1 MEITALSEFHFLRVE
16 WLWLLP
22 LWGLVLWFLPKIQSS
37 QIDWAQWI
45 APPLQRLFVVS
56 SQISQHRKKQLQ
68 VGFALIWMLGT
79 LALAGPAWERLPQP
93 LLVRDQ
99 ARVILL
105 DLSYSMLATDLQPNR
120 LERARYKIEDLLNR
134 FQEGQT
140 AIVLY
145 AGDAHTLVPLTEDV
159 ETIRTLLPSLHPSLM
174 PVRGSRPD
182 LAFENVIEMLNQVD
196 IQNSHLVWITDGID
210 DQQVKPLQNL
220 LSSQRH
226 KLTVLA
232 VGTPSGAPIVL
243 EKGNYLKDTNNN
255 IVIPQLDLAPL
266 RAVAE
271 ALGGQVLPV
280 QYDDSDLER
289 LVASEEK
296 DQGFQEQEE
305 ELTTDRWREEGPWL
319 FVLLLPLVAMI
330 FRRGWLFVLVLTSWP
345 SLSQAWE
352 WRDFFINDNQRA
364 YELLQEGQAAEA
376 AQTFDDSTWQGIASY
391 KAQEYEEAL
400 QYWSN
405 EESPITSYNRG
416 NALARNGKLPEALE
430 AYDRA
435 LASEPD
441 WEDAQFNRDLVA
453 KLLDSQQKQSQEDK
467 SSGGN
472 PNQSEEGEA
481 DSQEQPDQ
489 SASSGNSTEQNQLQ
503 ENNDAA
509 NGDSAQNN
517 QQSAEQAPKPDDS
530 QGSEDSTGQPSE
542 QNSDQKNTGS
552 ASGKEATDSENLEKT
567 GQKESQKDPVTPQ
580 EGDESEKEEQ
590 SDQAAAYLNG
600 NEKGE
605 QEQMLQ
611 QWLRKV
617 PDDPGQLLRNKMRLE
632 SLRRRQAS
640 ELNHETDFW

>member
-56 SQISQHRKKQLQ
+56 SQVSQHRKKQLQ
-68 VGFALIWMLGT
+68 VGFALIWILGT

-255 IVIPQLDLAPL
+255 IVIPQLDLALL
-266 RAVAE
+266 RAVAK

-296 DQGFQEQEE
+296 DLGFQEQEE
-305 ELTTDRWREEGPWL
+305 KLTTDRWREEGPWL

-352 WRDFFINDNQRA
+352 WRELFINDNQRA

-376 AQTFDDSTWQGIASY
+376 AQTFDDSMWQGIASY
-391 KAQEYEEAL
+391 KAQEYEAAL
-400 QYWSN
+400 QHWSN

-416 NALARNGKLPEALE
+416 NALARNGKLPEALQ
-430 AYDRA
+430 AYDQA
-435 LASEPD
+435 LAAKPD

-453 KLLDSQQKQSQEDK
+453 KLLDSQQKQPQEDR

-472 PNQSEEGEA
+472 PNQSEEGEE
-481 DSQEQPDQ
+481 DSQEQPNQ
-489 SASSGNSTEQNQLQ
+489 AAPPGNSTEGNQLP

-542 QNSDQKNTGS
+542 QNSDQKNTDS
-552 ASGKEATDSENLEKT
+552 ASGKETTDSENLEKT

-580 EGDESEKEEQ
+580 EGNESEKEEQ

>member
-56 SQISQHRKKQLQ
+56 SQISHHRKKQLQ
-68 VGFALIWMLGT
+68 VCFALIWMLGT

-140 AIVLY
+140 AIILY

-220 LSSQRH
+220 LSSQRR

-352 WRDFFINDNQRA
+352 WRELFINDNQRA

-376 AQTFDDSTWQGIASY
+376 AQTFDDSMWQGIASY
-391 KAQEYEEAL
+391 KAQEYEAAL
-400 QYWSN
+400 QHWSN

-416 NALARNGKLPEALE
+416 NALARNGKLPEALQ
-430 AYDRA
+430 AYDQA
-435 LASEPD
+435 LAAKPD

-453 KLLDSQQKQSQEDK
+453 KLLDSQQKQPQEDR

-472 PNQSEEGEA
+472 PNQSEEGEE
-481 DSQEQPDQ
+481 DSQEKPNQA
-489 SASSGNSTEQNQLQ
+489 ASSGSSTEENQLP
-503 ENNDAA
+503 ENDDAA
-509 NGDSAQNN
+509 DGDSAQNN

-542 QNSDQKNTGS
+542 QNSEQKNTGS
-552 ASGKEATDSENLEKT
+552 ASGKETTDSENLEKT

-580 EGDESEKEEQ
+580 EGNESEEEEQ

-632 SLRRRQAS
+632 SLRRRQSS
-640 ELNHETDFW
+640 ELNHEKDFW

>member
-56 SQISQHRKKQLQ
+56 SQVSQYRKKQLQ
-68 VGFALIWMLGT
+68 VGFALIWILGT

-140 AIVLY
+140 AIILY

-255 IVIPQLDLAPL
+255 IVIPQLDLTPL
-266 RAVAE
+266 KAVAE

-352 WRDFFINDNQRA
+352 WRELFINDNQRA

-376 AQTFDDSTWQGIASY
+376 AQTFDDSMWQGIASY
-391 KAQEYEEAL
+391 KAQEYEAAL
-400 QYWSN
+400 QHWSN

-416 NALARNGKLPEALE
+416 NALARNGKLPEALQ

-435 LASEPD
+435 LAAKPD

-453 KLLDSQQKQSQEDK
+453 KLLDSQQKQPQEDR
-467 SSGGN
+467 SSVGN
-472 PNQSEEGEA
+472 PNQSEEGEE
-481 DSQEQPDQ
+481 DSQEQPNQ
-489 SASSGNSTEQNQLQ
+489 AAPSGNSTEENQLP

-509 NGDSAQNN
+509 DGDSASNN
-517 QQSAEQAPKPDDS
+517 QQSAEQVQKPDDS

-552 ASGKEATDSENLEKT
+552 ASGKETTDSENLEKT

-580 EGDESEKEEQ
+580 EGNESEKEEQ
-590 SDQAAAYLNG
+590 SDQAAAYLKG

-605 QEQMLQ
+605 QQQMLQ

>member
-56 SQISQHRKKQLQ
+56 SQVSQYRKKQLL
-68 VGFALIWMLGT
+68 VGFALIWILGT

-140 AIVLY
+140 AIILY
-145 AGDAHTLVPLTEDV
+145 AGDAHTLVPLTEDA

-330 FRRGWLFVLVLTSWP
+330 FRRGWLFVLVLTNWP

-352 WRDFFINDNQRA
+352 WRELFINDNQRA

-376 AQTFDDSTWQGIASY
+376 AQAFDDSTWQGIASY

-400 QYWSN
+400 QYWLN

-416 NALARNGKLPEALE
+416 NALARNGKLPEALQ

-435 LASEPD
+435 LAAKPD

-453 KLLDSQQKQSQEDK
+453 KLLDSQQKQPQEDR
-467 SSGGN
+467 SSVGN
-472 PNQSEEGEA
+472 PNQSEEGEE
-481 DSQEQPDQ
+481 DSQEQPNQ
-489 SASSGNSTEQNQLQ
+489 AAPSGNSTEENQLP

-509 NGDSAQNN
+509 DGDSAQNN

-542 QNSDQKNTGS
+542 QNSEQKNTGS
-552 ASGKEATDSENLEKT
+552 ASGKETTDSENLEKT
-567 GQKESQKDPVTPQ
+567 GQKESQKDPVTSQ
-580 EGDESEKEEQ
+580 EGNESEKEEQ
-590 SDQAAAYLNG
+590 SDQAAAYLKG

-605 QEQMLQ
+605 QQQMLQ

>member
-1 MEITALSEFHFLRVE
+1 MEIPALLEFHFLRVE

-22 LWGLVLWFLPKIQSS
+22 LWGVILWFLPKIQSS

-45 APPLQRLFVVS
+45 SPPLQRLLIVS

-68 VGFALIWMLGT
+68 VGFALIWVLST

-266 RAVAE
+266 KAVAE
-271 ALGGQVLPV
+271 TLGGQVLPV
-280 QYDDSDLER
+280 QYDDSDLDR
-289 LVASEEK
+289 LVAFEEK

-319 FVLLLPLVAMI
+319 FVLLLPLVALI

-352 WRDFFINDNQRA
+352 WRELFINDNQRA
-364 YELLQEGQAAEA
+364 YELLEEGQAAKA
-376 AQTFDDSTWQGIASY
+376 AQTFNDSTWQGIAAY

-430 AYDRA
+430 AYDQA
-435 LASEPD
+435 LAAEPD

-453 KLLDSQQKQSQEDK
+453 KLLDSQQKQFQEDK

-472 PNQSEEGEA
+472 PNRPEEGEE

-489 SASSGNSTEQNQLQ
+489 SASSGDPTEQNQLP

-517 QQSAEQAPKPDDS
+517 QKSAEQVPKPDDS
-530 QGSEDSTGQPSE
+530 QGSEDSTGQLSE
-542 QNSDQKNTGS
+542 QNSDQKNRGS
-552 ASGKEATDSENLEKT
+552 ASGKETTASENLEKT
-567 GQKESQKDPVTPQ
+567 GQKESQKDLVTPQ
-580 EGDESEKEEQ
+580 EGNESEKEEQ
-590 SDQAAAYLNG
+590 SDQAAAYLKG

-605 QEQMLQ
+605 QQQMLR

>member
-68 VGFALIWMLGT
+68 VGFALIWILGT

-280 QYDDSDLER
+280 QYDDSDLEQ

-296 DQGFQEQEE
+296 DQGFQEQKE

-345 SLSQAWE
+345 SLSQALE
-352 WRDFFINDNQRA
+352 WRELFINDNQRA

-376 AQTFDDSTWQGIASY
+376 AQTFDDSMWQGIASY
-391 KAQEYEEAL
+391 KAQEYEAAL
-400 QYWSN
+400 QHWSN

-416 NALARNGKLPEALE
+416 NALARNGKLPEALQ
-430 AYDRA
+430 AYDQA
-435 LASEPD
+435 LAAKPD
-441 WEDAQFNRDLVA
+441 WEDAQFNRHLVA
-453 KLLDSQQKQSQEDK
+453 KLLDSQQKQPQEDR

-472 PNQSEEGEA
+472 PNQSEEGEE
-481 DSQEQPDQ
+481 DSQEQPNQ
-489 SASSGNSTEQNQLQ
+489 AAPSGNSTEENQLP

-509 NGDSAQNN
+509 DGDSAQNN

-552 ASGKEATDSENLEKT
+552 ASGKEITDSENLEKT

-580 EGDESEKEEQ
+580 EGNESEEEEQ

>member
-1 MEITALSEFHFLRVE
+1 MGITALSEFHFLRVE

-68 VGFALIWMLGT
+68 VGFALIWILST

-93 LLVRDQ
+93 LLGRDQ

-174 PVRGSRPD
+174 PVHGSRPD

-266 RAVAE
+266 KAVAE
-271 ALGGQVLPV
+271 ILGGQVLPV
-280 QYDDSDLER
+280 QYDDSDLEL
-289 LVASEEK
+289 LVTFEEK

-352 WRDFFINDNQRA
+352 WRELFINDNQRA

-376 AQTFDDSTWQGIASY
+376 AQTFDDSMWQGIASY
-391 KAQEYEEAL
+391 KAQEYEAAL
-400 QYWSN
+400 QHWSN

-416 NALARNGKLPEALE
+416 NALARNGKLPEALQ
-430 AYDRA
+430 AYDQA
-435 LASEPD
+435 LAAKPD

-453 KLLDSQQKQSQEDK
+453 KLLDSQQKQPQEDR

-472 PNQSEEGEA
+472 PNQSEEGEE
-481 DSQEQPDQ
+481 DSQEQPNT
-489 SASSGNSTEQNQLQ
+489 AAPSGNLTEENQLP

-509 NGDSAQNN
+509 DGDSAQNN

-552 ASGKEATDSENLEKT
+552 ASGKETTDSRNLEKT

-580 EGDESEKEEQ
+580 EGNESEEEEQ
-590 SDQAAAYLNG
+590 E
-600 NEKGE
+600 EKPE
-605 QEQMLQ
+605 EA
-611 QWLRKV
+611 
-617 PDDPGQLLRNKMRLE
+617 E
-632 SLRRRQAS
+632 
-640 ELNHETDFW
+640 

>member
-1 MEITALSEFHFLRVE
+1 MEIPALSEFHFLRE
-16 WLWLLP
+16 ELLWLLP
-22 LWGLVLWFLPKIQSS
+22 LWGVILWFLPKIQSS
-37 QIDWAQWI
+37 QIDWVQWI
-45 APPLQRLFVVS
+45 SPPLQRLFVVS

-68 VGFALIWMLGT
+68 VGFALIWILGT

-93 LLVRDQ
+93 LMVRDQ

-120 LERARYKIEDLLNR
+120 LERARYKIEDLLIR

-196 IQNSHLVWITDGID
+196 IPNSHLVWITDGID

-255 IVIPQLDLAPL
+255 IVIPQLDLSPL
-266 RAVAE
+266 KAVAE
-271 ALGGQVLPV
+271 TLGGQVLPV
-280 QYDDSDLER
+280 QYDDRDLDR
-289 LVASEEK
+289 LVAFEEK
-296 DQGFQEQEE
+296 DQEFQEQEE

-330 FRRGWLFVLVLTSWP
+330 FRRGWLFMLVLTSWP

-352 WRDFFINDNQRA
+352 WRELFINDNQRA
-364 YELLQEGQAAEA
+364 YELLEEGQAAEA
-376 AQTFDDSTWQGIASY
+376 AQTFDDSTWQGIAAY

-416 NALARNGKLPEALE
+416 NALARNGKFPEALE
-430 AYDRA
+430 AYDQA
-435 LASEPD
+435 LGAKPD

-453 KLLDSQQKQSQEDK
+453 NLLKSQQKQSQEDK

-472 PNQSEEGEA
+472 PNQQEEGEE
-481 DSQEQPDQ
+481 DSQEQSDQ
-489 SASSGNSTEQNQLQ
+489 AASSGDPPEQNQLP

-509 NGDSAQNN
+509 NGDSTQNN

-530 QGSEDSTGQPSE
+530 QGSEDSTGPPSE

-552 ASGKEATDSENLEKT
+552 ASGKETTDSENQEIT
-567 GQKESQKDPVTPQ
+567 GQKESQKNLLTPE
-580 EGDESEKEEQ
+580 EGNESEKEEQ
-590 SDQAAAYLNG
+590 SDQAAAYLKG
-600 NEKGE
+600 NENEE
-605 QEQMLQ
+605 QQQTLQ

>member
-1 MEITALSEFHFLRVE
+1 MEIPALLEFHFLRVE

-22 LWGLVLWFLPKIQSS
+22 LWGVILWFLPKIQSS

-45 APPLQRLFVVS
+45 SPPLQRLLIVS

-68 VGFALIWMLGT
+68 VGFALIWVLST

-266 RAVAE
+266 KAVAE
-271 ALGGQVLPV
+271 TLGGQVLPV
-280 QYDDSDLER
+280 QYDDSDLDR
-289 LVASEEK
+289 LVAFEEK

-319 FVLLLPLVAMI
+319 FVLLLPLVALI

-352 WRDFFINDNQRA
+352 WRELFINDNQRA
-364 YELLQEGQAAEA
+364 YELLEEGQAAKA
-376 AQTFDDSTWQGIASY
+376 AQTFNDSTWQGIAAY

-430 AYDRA
+430 AYDQA
-435 LASEPD
+435 LAAEPD

-453 KLLDSQQKQSQEDK
+453 KLLDSQQKQFQEDK

-472 PNQSEEGEA
+472 PNRPEDGEE

-489 SASSGNSTEQNQLQ
+489 SASSGDPTEQNQLP

-517 QQSAEQAPKPDDS
+517 QKSAEQVPKPDDI
-530 QGSEDSTGQPSE
+530 QGSEDSTGQLSE

-552 ASGKEATDSENLEKT
+552 ASGKETTDSENQEIT
-567 GQKESQKDPVTPQ
+567 GQKESQKNLLTPE
-580 EGDESEKEEQ
+580 EGNESEKEEQ
-590 SDQAAAYLNG
+590 SDQAAAYLKG
-600 NEKGE
+600 NEKEE
-605 QEQMLQ
+605 QQQTLQ

>member
-68 VGFALIWMLGT
+68 VGFALIWILGT

-345 SLSQAWE
+345 SLSEAWE
-352 WRDFFINDNQRA
+352 WRDLFINDNQRA
-364 YELLQEGQAAEA
+364 YELLEEGQAAEA
-376 AQTFDDSTWQGIASY
+376 AQTFEDSTWQGIASY
-391 KAQEYEEAL
+391 KAQEYEAAL
-400 QYWSN
+400 QHWSN

-416 NALARNGKLPEALE
+416 NALARNGKLPEALQ
-430 AYDRA
+430 AYDQA
-435 LASEPD
+435 LAAKPD

-453 KLLDSQQKQSQEDK
+453 KLLDSQQKQPQEDR

-472 PNQSEEGEA
+472 PNQSEEGEE
-481 DSQEQPDQ
+481 DSQEQPNQ
-489 SASSGNSTEQNQLQ
+489 AAPSGNSTEQNQLP

-509 NGDSAQNN
+509 DGDSAQNN

-552 ASGKEATDSENLEKT
+552 ASGKETTDSENLEKT

-580 EGDESEKEEQ
+580 EGNESEEEEQ

>member
-45 APPLQRLFVVS
+45 APHLQRLFVVP

-68 VGFALIWMLGT
+68 VSFALIWILST

-196 IQNSHLVWITDGID
+196 IRNSHLVWITDGID

-364 YELLQEGQAAEA
+364 YELLEEGQAAEA

-435 LASEPD
+435 LAAKPD
-441 WEDAQFNRDLVA
+441 WEDAKFNRDLVA

-489 SASSGNSTEQNQLQ
+489 SASSGNSTEENQLQ

-552 ASGKEATDSENLEKT
+552 ASDKEATDSENLEKT

>member
-68 VGFALIWMLGT
+68 VGFALIWILGT

-140 AIVLY
+140 AIILY

-243 EKGNYLKDTNNN
+243 DKGNYLKDTNNN
-255 IVIPQLDLAPL
+255 IVIPQLDLTPL
-266 RAVAE
+266 KAVAE

-352 WRDFFINDNQRA
+352 WRDLFINDNQRA
-364 YELLQEGQAAEA
+364 YELLEKGQAAEA
-376 AQTFDDSTWQGIASY
+376 AQTFDDSMWQGIASY

-400 QYWSN
+400 QHWSN

-416 NALARNGKLPEALE
+416 NALARNGKLPEALQ

-435 LASEPD
+435 IAAKPD

-453 KLLDSQQKQSQEDK
+453 KLLDSQQKQPQEDR
-467 SSGGN
+467 SSVGN
-472 PNQSEEGEA
+472 PNQSEEGEE
-481 DSQEQPDQ
+481 DSQEQPNQ
-489 SASSGNSTEQNQLQ
+489 AAPSGNSTEQNQLP

-509 NGDSAQNN
+509 DGDSAQNN

-530 QGSEDSTGQPSE
+530 QGSEDSTGQRSE
-542 QNSDQKNTGS
+542 QNSEQKNTGS
-552 ASGKEATDSENLEKT
+552 ASGKETTDSENLEKT

-580 EGDESEKEEQ
+580 KGNESEEEEQ
-590 SDQAAAYLNG
+590 SDQAAAYLKG

-605 QEQMLQ
+605 QQQMLQ

>member
-68 VGFALIWMLGT
+68 VSFALIWILST

-352 WRDFFINDNQRA
+352 WRDLFINDNQRA
-364 YELLQEGQAAEA
+364 YELLEEGQAAEA

-489 SASSGNSTEQNQLQ
+489 SASSGNSTEENQLQ

-552 ASGKEATDSENLEKT
+552 ASDKEATDSENLEKT
-567 GQKESQKDPVTPQ
+567 GQKESQKDPVTPK

>member
-68 VGFALIWMLGT
+68 VGFALIWILGT
-79 LALAGPAWERLPQP
+79 LALAGPAWERFPKP

-140 AIVLY
+140 AIILY

-330 FRRGWLFVLVLTSWP
+330 FRRGWLFVLALTSWP

-352 WRDFFINDNQRA
+352 WRDLFINDNQRA
-364 YELLQEGQAAEA
+364 YELLEEGQAAEA
-376 AQTFDDSTWQGIASY
+376 AQTFEDSTWQGIASY
-391 KAQEYEEAL
+391 KAQEYEAAL
-400 QYWSN
+400 QHWSN

-416 NALARNGKLPEALE
+416 NALARNGKLPEALQ
-430 AYDRA
+430 AYDQA
-435 LASEPD
+435 LAAKPD

-453 KLLDSQQKQSQEDK
+453 KLLDSQQKQPQEDR

-472 PNQSEEGEA
+472 PNQSEEGEE
-481 DSQEQPDQ
+481 DSQEQPNQ
-489 SASSGNSTEQNQLQ
+489 AAPSGNSTEENQLP

-509 NGDSAQNN
+509 DGDSAQNN

-530 QGSEDSTGQPSE
+530 QRSEDSTGQPSE

-552 ASGKEATDSENLEKT
+552 ASGKETTDSRNLEKT

-580 EGDESEKEEQ
+580 EGNESEEEEQ

>member
-68 VGFALIWMLGT
+68 VGFALIWILGT

-352 WRDFFINDNQRA
+352 WRELFINDNQRA

-376 AQTFDDSTWQGIASY
+376 AQTFDDSMWQGIASY
-391 KAQEYEEAL
+391 KAQEYEAAL
-400 QYWSN
+400 QHWSN

-416 NALARNGKLPEALE
+416 NALARNGKLPEALQ
-430 AYDRA
+430 AYDQA
-435 LASEPD
+435 LAAKPD

-453 KLLDSQQKQSQEDK
+453 KLLDSQQKQPQEDR

-472 PNQSEEGEA
+472 PNQSEEGEE
-481 DSQEQPDQ
+481 DPQEQPNQ
-489 SASSGNSTEQNQLQ
+489 AAPSGNSTEQNQLP

-509 NGDSAQNN
+509 DGDSAQNN

-552 ASGKEATDSENLEKT
+552 ASSKETTDSENLEKT

-580 EGDESEKEEQ
+580 EGNESEKEEQ

-600 NEKGE
+600 NAKGE

>member
-68 VGFALIWMLGT
+68 VGFALIWILGT

-352 WRDFFINDNQRA
+352 WRELFINDNQRA

-376 AQTFDDSTWQGIASY
+376 AQTFDDSMWQGIASY
-391 KAQEYEEAL
+391 KAQEYEAAL
-400 QYWSN
+400 QHWSN

-416 NALARNGKLPEALE
+416 NALARNGKLPEALQ
-430 AYDRA
+430 AYDQA
-435 LASEPD
+435 LAAKPD

-453 KLLDSQQKQSQEDK
+453 KLLDSQQKQPQEDR

-472 PNQSEEGEA
+472 PNQSEEGKE
-481 DSQEQPDQ
+481 DSQEQPNQ
-489 SASSGNSTEQNQLQ
+489 AAPSGNSTEENQLP
-503 ENNDAA
+503 ENNDAVD
-509 NGDSAQNN
+509 GDSAQNN

-580 EGDESEKEEQ
+580 EGNESEEEEQ

>member
-68 VGFALIWMLGT
+68 VGFALIWILGT

-345 SLSQAWE
+345 SLSEAWE
-352 WRDFFINDNQRA
+352 WRDLFINDNQRA
-364 YELLQEGQAAEA
+364 HELLEKGQAAEA

-416 NALARNGKLPEALE
+416 NALARNGKLPEALQ
-430 AYDRA
+430 AYDQA
-435 LASEPD
+435 LAAKPD

-453 KLLDSQQKQSQEDK
+453 KLLDSQQKQPQEDR

-472 PNQSEEGEA
+472 PNQSEEGEE
-481 DSQEQPDQ
+481 DPQEQPNQ
-489 SASSGNSTEQNQLQ
+489 AAPSGNSTEQNQLP

-509 NGDSAQNN
+509 DGDSAQNN

-552 ASGKEATDSENLEKT
+552 ASGKEITDSENLEKT

-580 EGDESEKEEQ
+580 EGNESEKEEQ

>member
-68 VGFALIWMLGT
+68 VSFALIWILGT

-226 KLTVLA
+226 KLTVLV

-352 WRDFFINDNQRA
+352 WRDLFINDNQRA
-364 YELLQEGQAAEA
+364 YELLEEGQAAEA

-435 LASEPD
+435 LAAEPD

-481 DSQEQPDQ
+481 DSQEQPEQ
-489 SASSGNSTEQNQLQ
+489 SASSGNSTEENQLQ

-552 ASGKEATDSENLEKT
+552 ASDKEATDSENLEKT

>member
-56 SQISQHRKKQLQ
+56 SQISQYRKKQLQ
-68 VGFALIWMLGT
+68 VGFALIWILGT

-352 WRDFFINDNQRA
+352 WRELFINDNQRA

-376 AQTFDDSTWQGIASY
+376 AQTFDDSMWQGISSY
-391 KAQEYEEAL
+391 KAQEYEAAL
-400 QYWSN
+400 QHWSN

-416 NALARNGKLPEALE
+416 NALARNGKLPEALQ

-435 LASEPD
+435 LAAKPD

-453 KLLDSQQKQSQEDK
+453 KLLDSQQKQPQEDR
-467 SSGGN
+467 SSVGN
-472 PNQSEEGEA
+472 PNQSEEGEE
-481 DSQEQPDQ
+481 DSQEQPNQ
-489 SASSGNSTEQNQLQ
+489 AAPSGNSTEENQLP

-509 NGDSAQNN
+509 DGDSAQNN

-552 ASGKEATDSENLEKT
+552 ASGKETTDSENLEKT
-567 GQKESQKDPVTPQ
+567 GQKESQKDPVTSQ
-580 EGDESEKEEQ
+580 EENESEKEEQ
-590 SDQAAAYLNG
+590 SDQAAAYLKG

-605 QEQMLQ
+605 QQQMLQ

>member
-16 WLWLLP
+16 WIWLLP

-68 VGFALIWMLGT
+68 VGFALIWILGT

-376 AQTFDDSTWQGIASY
+376 AQAFDDSTWQGIASY

-481 DSQEQPDQ
+481 DSQEQPEQ

-552 ASGKEATDSENLEKT
+552 ASDKEATDSENLEKT

>member
-68 VGFALIWMLGT
+68 VGFALIWILGT

-345 SLSQAWE
+345 SLSEAWE
-352 WRDFFINDNQRA
+352 WRDLFINDNQRA
-364 YELLQEGQAAEA
+364 YELLEEGQAAEA
-376 AQTFDDSTWQGIASY
+376 AQTFEDSTWQGIASY
-391 KAQEYEEAL
+391 KAQEYEAAL
-400 QYWSN
+400 QHWSN

-416 NALARNGKLPEALE
+416 NALARNGKLPEALQ

-435 LASEPD
+435 LAAKPD

-453 KLLDSQQKQSQEDK
+453 KLLDSQQKQPQEDR
-467 SSGGN
+467 SSAGN
-472 PNQSEEGEA
+472 PNQSEEGEE
-481 DSQEQPDQ
+481 DSQEQPNQ
-489 SASSGNSTEQNQLQ
+489 AAPSGNSTEENQLP

-509 NGDSAQNN
+509 DGDSAQNN

-542 QNSDQKNTGS
+542 QNSEQKNTGS
-552 ASGKEATDSENLEKT
+552 ASGKETTDSENLEKT

-580 EGDESEKEEQ
+580 EGNESEKEEQ

>member
-1 MEITALSEFHFLRVE
+1 MEIPALLEFHFLRVE

-22 LWGLVLWFLPKIQSS
+22 LWGVILWFLPKIQSS

-45 APPLQRLFVVS
+45 SPPLQRLLIVS

-68 VGFALIWMLGT
+68 VGFALIWVLST

-220 LSSQRH
+220 LSTQRH

-243 EKGNYLKDTNNN
+243 EKGNYLKDTDNN

-266 RAVAE
+266 KAVAE
-271 ALGGQVLPV
+271 TLGGQVLPV
-280 QYDDSDLER
+280 QYDDSDLDR
-289 LVASEEK
+289 LVAFEEK

-319 FVLLLPLVAMI
+319 FVLLLPLVALI

-352 WRDFFINDNQRA
+352 WRELFINDNQRA
-364 YELLQEGQAAEA
+364 YELLEEGQAAKA
-376 AQTFDDSTWQGIASY
+376 AQTFNDSTWQGIAAY

-430 AYDRA
+430 AYDQA
-435 LASEPD
+435 LAAEPD

-453 KLLDSQQKQSQEDK
+453 KLLDSQQKQFQEDK

-472 PNQSEEGEA
+472 PNRPEDGEE

-489 SASSGNSTEQNQLQ
+489 SASSGDPTEQNQLP

-517 QQSAEQAPKPDDS
+517 QKSAEQVQKPDDI
-530 QGSEDSTGQPSE
+530 QGSEDSTGQLSE

-552 ASGKEATDSENLEKT
+552 ASGKETTDSENQEIT
-567 GQKESQKDPVTPQ
+567 GQKESQKNLLTPE
-580 EGDESEKEEQ
+580 EGNESEKEEQ
-590 SDQAAAYLNG
+590 SDQAAAYLKG
-600 NEKGE
+600 NENEE
-605 QEQMLQ
+605 QQQTLQ

>member
-68 VGFALIWMLGT
+68 VGFALIWILGT

-352 WRDFFINDNQRA
+352 WRDLFINDNQRA
-364 YELLQEGQAAEA
+364 YELLEEGQAAEA
-376 AQTFDDSTWQGIASY
+376 AQAFDDSTWQGIASY

-481 DSQEQPDQ
+481 DSQEQPEQ
-489 SASSGNSTEQNQLQ
+489 SASSGNSTEENQLQ

-552 ASGKEATDSENLEKT
+552 ASDKEATDSENLEKT
-567 GQKESQKDPVTPQ
+567 GQKESQKDPVTPK

>member
-68 VGFALIWMLGT
+68 VGFALIWILGT

-364 YELLQEGQAAEA
+364 YELLEEGQAAEA

>member
-68 VGFALIWMLGT
+68 VGFALIWILGT

-352 WRDFFINDNQRA
+352 WRDLFINDNQRA
-364 YELLQEGQAAEA
+364 YELLEEGQAAEA

-489 SASSGNSTEQNQLQ
+489 SASSGNSTEENQLQ

-552 ASGKEATDSENLEKT
+552 ASDKEATDSENLEKT
-567 GQKESQKDPVTPQ
+567 GQKESQKNPVTPQ
-580 EGDESEKEEQ
+580 EGKESEKEEQ

>member
-1 MEITALSEFHFLRVE
+1 MEIPALSEFHFLRE
-16 WLWLLP
+16 ELLWLLP
-22 LWGLVLWFLPKIQSS
+22 LWGVILWFLPKIQSS
-37 QIDWAQWI
+37 QIDWVQWI
-45 APPLQRLFVVS
+45 SPPLQRLFVVS

-68 VGFALIWMLGT
+68 VGFALIWILGT

-93 LLVRDQ
+93 LMVRDQ

-120 LERARYKIEDLLNR
+120 LERARYKIEDLLIR

-196 IQNSHLVWITDGID
+196 IPNSHLVWITDGID

-255 IVIPQLDLAPL
+255 IVIPQLDLSPL
-266 RAVAE
+266 KAVAE
-271 ALGGQVLPV
+271 TLGGQVLPV
-280 QYDDSDLER
+280 QYDDRDLDR
-289 LVASEEK
+289 LVAFEEK
-296 DQGFQEQEE
+296 DQEFQEQEE

-330 FRRGWLFVLVLTSWP
+330 FRRGWLFMLVLTSWP

-352 WRDFFINDNQRA
+352 WRELFINDNQRA
-364 YELLQEGQAAEA
+364 YELLEEGQAAEA
-376 AQTFDDSTWQGIASY
+376 AQTFDDSTWQGIAAY

-416 NALARNGKLPEALE
+416 NALARNGKFPEALE
-430 AYDRA
+430 AYDQA
-435 LASEPD
+435 LGAKPD

-453 KLLDSQQKQSQEDK
+453 NLLKSQQKQSQEDK

-472 PNQSEEGEA
+472 PNQQEEGEE
-481 DSQEQPDQ
+481 DSQEQSDQ
-489 SASSGNSTEQNQLQ
+489 AASSGDPPEQNQLP

-509 NGDSAQNN
+509 NGDSTQNN

-530 QGSEDSTGQPSE
+530 QGSEDSTGPPSE

-552 ASGKEATDSENLEKT
+552 ASGKETTDSENQEKT
-567 GQKESQKDPVTPQ
+567 RQKDLLTPE
-580 EGDESEKEEQ
+580 EGNESEKEEQ
-590 SDQAAAYLNG
+590 SDQAAAYLKA
-600 NEKGE
+600 NENEE
-605 QEQMLQ
+605 QQQTLQ

>member
-68 VGFALIWMLGT
+68 VGFALIWILGT

-352 WRDFFINDNQRA
+352 WRELFINDNQRA

-376 AQTFDDSTWQGIASY
+376 AQTFEDSTWQGIASY
-391 KAQEYEEAL
+391 KAQEYEAAL
-400 QYWSN
+400 QHWSN

-416 NALARNGKLPEALE
+416 NALARNGKLPEALQ
-430 AYDRA
+430 AYDQA
-435 LASEPD
+435 LAAKPD

-453 KLLDSQQKQSQEDK
+453 KLLDSQQKQPQEDR

-472 PNQSEEGEA
+472 PNQSEEGEE
-481 DSQEQPDQ
+481 DSQEQPNQ
-489 SASSGNSTEQNQLQ
+489 AAPSGNSTEENQLP

-509 NGDSAQNN
+509 DGDSAQNN

-542 QNSDQKNTGS
+542 QNSEQKNTGS
-552 ASGKEATDSENLEKT
+552 ASGKETTDSENLEKT

-580 EGDESEKEEQ
+580 EGNESEEEEQ

-605 QEQMLQ
+605 KEQMLQ

>member
-68 VGFALIWMLGT
+68 VSFALIWILGT

-352 WRDFFINDNQRA
+352 WRDLFINDNQRA

-376 AQTFDDSTWQGIASY
+376 AQAFDDSTWQGIASY

-481 DSQEQPDQ
+481 DSQEQPEQ

-567 GQKESQKDPVTPQ
+567 GQKESQKNLVTPQ
-580 EGDESEKEEQ
+580 EGKESEKEEQ

>member
-68 VGFALIWMLGT
+68 VGFALIWILGT

-140 AIVLY
+140 AVILY

-352 WRDFFINDNQRA
+352 WRELFINDNQRA

-376 AQTFDDSTWQGIASY
+376 AQTFDDSMWQGIASY
-391 KAQEYEEAL
+391 KAQEYEAAL
-400 QYWSN
+400 QHWSN

-416 NALARNGKLPEALE
+416 NALARNGKLPEALQ
-430 AYDRA
+430 AYDQA
-435 LASEPD
+435 LAAKPD

-453 KLLDSQQKQSQEDK
+453 KLLDSQQKQPQEDR

-472 PNQSEEGEA
+472 PNQSEEGEE
-481 DSQEQPDQ
+481 DSQEQPNQ
-489 SASSGNSTEQNQLQ
+489 AASSGNSTEENQLP

-509 NGDSAQNN
+509 DGDSAQNN

-530 QGSEDSTGQPSE
+530 QGSEDSTGQRSE
-542 QNSDQKNTGS
+542 QNSEQKNTGS
-552 ASGKEATDSENLEKT
+552 ASGEETTDSENLEKT
-567 GQKESQKDPVTPQ
+567 GQKESQKDPVTSQ
-580 EGDESEKEEQ
+580 EGNESEKEEQ
-590 SDQAAAYLNG
+590 SDQAAAYLKG

-605 QEQMLQ
+605 QQQMLQ

>member
-68 VGFALIWMLGT
+68 VGFALIWILGT

-280 QYDDSDLER
+280 QYDDSDLEQ

-296 DQGFQEQEE
+296 DQGFQEQKE

-345 SLSQAWE
+345 SLSQALE
-352 WRDFFINDNQRA
+352 WRELFINDNQRA

-376 AQTFDDSTWQGIASY
+376 AQTFEDSTWQGIASY
-391 KAQEYEEAL
+391 KAQEYEAAL
-400 QYWSN
+400 QHWSN

-416 NALARNGKLPEALE
+416 NALARNGKLPEALQ
-430 AYDRA
+430 AYDQA
-435 LASEPD
+435 LAAKPD

-453 KLLDSQQKQSQEDK
+453 KLLDSQQKQPQEDR
-467 SSGGN
+467 SSVGN
-472 PNQSEEGEA
+472 PNQSEEGEE
-481 DSQEQPDQ
+481 DSQEQPNQ
-489 SASSGNSTEQNQLQ
+489 AAPSGNSTEENQLP

-509 NGDSAQNN
+509 DGDSAQNN

-552 ASGKEATDSENLEKT
+552 ASGKETTDSENLEKT

-580 EGDESEKEEQ
+580 EGNESEEEEQ

>member
-68 VGFALIWMLGT
+68 VGFALIWILGT

-266 RAVAE
+266 KAVAE

-352 WRDFFINDNQRA
+352 WRDLFINDNQRA
-364 YELLQEGQAAEA
+364 YELLEEGQAAEA
-376 AQTFDDSTWQGIASY
+376 AQTFEDSTWQGIASY
-391 KAQEYEEAL
+391 KAQEYEAAL
-400 QYWSN
+400 QHWSN

-416 NALARNGKLPEALE
+416 NALARNGKLPEALQ

-435 LASEPD
+435 LAAKPD

-453 KLLDSQQKQSQEDK
+453 KLLDSQQKQPQEDR

-472 PNQSEEGEA
+472 PNQSEEGEE
-481 DSQEQPDQ
+481 DSQEQPNQ
-489 SASSGNSTEQNQLQ
+489 AAPSGNSTEENQLP

-509 NGDSAQNN
+509 DGDSAQNN

-542 QNSDQKNTGS
+542 QNSDQKNTDS
-552 ASGKEATDSENLEKT
+552 ASGKETTDSENLEKT

-580 EGDESEKEEQ
+580 EGNESEKEEL

>member
-56 SQISQHRKKQLQ
+56 SQVSQYRKKQLQ
-68 VGFALIWMLGT
+68 VGFALIWILGT

-140 AIVLY
+140 AIILY
-145 AGDAHTLVPLTEDV
+145 AGDAHTLVPLTEDA

-255 IVIPQLDLAPL
+255 IVIPQLDLTPL
-266 RAVAE
+266 KAVAE

-319 FVLLLPLVAMI
+319 FVLLLPSVAMI

-352 WRDFFINDNQRA
+352 WRELFINDNQRA

-376 AQTFDDSTWQGIASY
+376 AQTFDDSMWQGIASY
-391 KAQEYEEAL
+391 KAQEYEAAL
-400 QYWSN
+400 QHWSN

-416 NALARNGKLPEALE
+416 NALARNGKLPEALQ

-435 LASEPD
+435 IAAKPD

-453 KLLDSQQKQSQEDK
+453 KLLDSQQKQPQEDR
-467 SSGGN
+467 SSVGN
-472 PNQSEEGEA
+472 PNQSEEGEE
-481 DSQEQPDQ
+481 DSQEQPNQ
-489 SASSGNSTEQNQLQ
+489 AAPSGNSTEENQLP

-509 NGDSAQNN
+509 DGDSAQNN
-517 QQSAEQAPKPDDS
+517 QQSAEQAPKPDDN
-530 QGSEDSTGQPSE
+530 QGSEDSTGQRSE
-542 QNSDQKNTGS
+542 QNSEQKNTGS
-552 ASGKEATDSENLEKT
+552 AGGKETTDSENLEKT
-567 GQKESQKDPVTPQ
+567 GQKESQKNPVTPE
-580 EGDESEKEEQ
+580 EGNESEKEEQ
-590 SDQAAAYLNG
+590 SDQTAVYLKG

-605 QEQMLQ
+605 QQQMLQ

>member
-45 APPLQRLFVVS
+45 APPLQRLFIVS
-56 SQISQHRKKQLQ
+56 SQISQYRKKQLQ
-68 VGFALIWMLGT
+68 VGFALIWILGT

-271 ALGGQVLPV
+271 ALGGQVLPM

-352 WRDFFINDNQRA
+352 WRDLFINDNQRA

-376 AQTFDDSTWQGIASY
+376 AQAFDDSTWQGIASY

-416 NALARNGKLPEALE
+416 NALARNGKLPEALQ

-435 LASEPD
+435 LAAKPD

-481 DSQEQPDQ
+481 DSQEQPDP

-580 EGDESEKEEQ
+580 EGNESEKEEQ
-590 SDQAAAYLNG
+590 SDQAAAYLKG

-605 QEQMLQ
+605 QQQMLR

>member
-68 VGFALIWMLGT
+68 VGFALIWILGT

-255 IVIPQLDLAPL
+255 IVIPQLDLTPL
-266 RAVAE
+266 KAVAE

-345 SLSQAWE
+345 SLSEAWE
-352 WRDFFINDNQRA
+352 WRDLFINDNQRA
-364 YELLQEGQAAEA
+364 YELLEEGQAAEA
-376 AQTFDDSTWQGIASY
+376 AQTFEDSTWQGIASY
-391 KAQEYEEAL
+391 KAQEYEAAL
-400 QYWSN
+400 QHWSN

-416 NALARNGKLPEALE
+416 NALARNGKLPEALQ
-430 AYDRA
+430 AYDQA
-435 LASEPD
+435 LAAKPD

-453 KLLDSQQKQSQEDK
+453 KLLDSQQKQPQEDR

-472 PNQSEEGEA
+472 PNQSEEGEE
-481 DSQEQPDQ
+481 DSQEQPNQ
-489 SASSGNSTEQNQLQ
+489 AAPSGNSTEENQLP

-509 NGDSAQNN
+509 DGDSAQNN

-530 QGSEDSTGQPSE
+530 QGSEDSTGQPSG
-542 QNSDQKNTGS
+542 QNSDQKNTDS
-552 ASGKEATDSENLEKT
+552 ASGKETTDSKNLEKT
-567 GQKESQKDPVTPQ
+567 GEKESQKDPVTPQ
-580 EGDESEKEEQ
+580 DGNESEKEEQ

>member
-45 APPLQRLFVVS
+45 APPLQRLFVVP

-68 VGFALIWMLGT
+68 VSFALIWILGT

-352 WRDFFINDNQRA
+352 WRDLFINDNQRA

-376 AQTFDDSTWQGIASY
+376 AQAFDDSTWQGIASY

-400 QYWSN
+400 QHWSK

-481 DSQEQPDQ
+481 DSQEQPEQ
-489 SASSGNSTEQNQLQ
+489 SASSGNSTEENQLQ

-552 ASGKEATDSENLEKT
+552 ASDKEATDSENLEKT

>member
-1 MEITALSEFHFLRVE
+1 MEITA
-16 WLWLLP
+16 

-68 VGFALIWMLGT
+68 VGFALIWILGT

-196 IQNSHLVWITDGID
+196 IRNSHLVWITDGID

-352 WRDFFINDNQRA
+352 WRDLFINDNQRA

-376 AQTFDDSTWQGIASY
+376 AQAFDDSTWQGIASY

-481 DSQEQPDQ
+481 DSQEQPDP

-552 ASGKEATDSENLEKT
+552 ASDKEATDSENLEKT

>member
-68 VGFALIWMLGT
+68 VGFALIWILGT

-364 YELLQEGQAAEA
+364 YELLEEGQAAEA

-435 LASEPD
+435 LAAEPD

-481 DSQEQPDQ
+481 DSQEQPDP

-552 ASGKEATDSENLEKT
+552 ASDKEATDSENLEKT
-567 GQKESQKDPVTPQ
+567 GQKESQKDPVTPK

>member
-56 SQISQHRKKQLQ
+56 SQISQYRKKQLQ
-68 VGFALIWMLGT
+68 VGFALIWILGT

-255 IVIPQLDLAPL
+255 IVIPQLDLTL
-266 RAVAE
+266 LKAVAE

-352 WRDFFINDNQRA
+352 WRELFINDNQRA

-376 AQTFDDSTWQGIASY
+376 AQTFDDSMWQGIASY
-391 KAQEYEEAL
+391 KAQEYEAAL
-400 QYWSN
+400 QHWSN

-416 NALARNGKLPEALE
+416 NALARNGKLPEALQ

-435 LASEPD
+435 LAAKPD

-453 KLLDSQQKQSQEDK
+453 KLLDSQQKQPQEDR
-467 SSGGN
+467 SSVGN
-472 PNQSEEGEA
+472 PNQSEEGEE
-481 DSQEQPDQ
+481 DSQEQPNQ
-489 SASSGNSTEQNQLQ
+489 AAPSGNSTEENQLP

-509 NGDSAQNN
+509 DGDSAQNN

-542 QNSDQKNTGS
+542 QNSEQKNTGS
-552 ASGKEATDSENLEKT
+552 ASGKETTDSENLEKT

-580 EGDESEKEEQ
+580 EGNESEKEEQ
-590 SDQAAAYLNG
+590 SDQAAAYLKG

-605 QEQMLQ
+605 QQQMLQ